1 MNFQTVTLRVPNPVY
16 QRVKR
21 AAEALQ
27 RPLEE
32 MIVNTLRVA
41 VPLLDDVSPTMAAE
55 LAALS
60 SLPDEALWQ
69 VAKSVMS
76 AKSQNRFS
84 TLAAIQRERRLTFA
98 EEKKINALREEYGR
112 VTLRK
117 AQAYA
122 LLHQRGLYSATNTNF

>member
-16 QRVKR
+16 KRVKR

-41 VPLLDDVSPTMAAE
+41 VPPLDDVSPTMAAE

-60 SLPDEALWQ
+60 SLSEEALWQ
-69 VAKSVMS
+69 VARSVMAAKLQTRLHTLS
-76 AKSQNRFS
+76 A
-84 TLAAIQRERRLTFA
+84 TQRQRRLTVA
-98 EEKKINALREEYGR
+98 EEKKINALRQEYGR
-112 VTLRK
+112 ITLRK

-122 LLHQRGLYSATNTNF
+122 LLHQRGLYSTTNTNS

>member
-16 QRVKR
+16 RHVKR

-41 VPLLDDVSPTMAAE
+41 VPRVDDVSPNMAAE

-60 SLPDEALWQ
+60 SLSDEALWQ
-69 VAKSVMS
+69 VAKSVMP
-76 AKSQNRFS
+76 AKSQTRLR
-84 TLAAIQRERRLTFA
+84 TLSAAQRERQLTIA
-98 EEKKINALREEYGR
+98 EEKKINALRQEYGR
-112 VTLRK
+112 ITLRK

-122 LLHQRGLYSATNTNF
+122 LLHERGLYTTANASS